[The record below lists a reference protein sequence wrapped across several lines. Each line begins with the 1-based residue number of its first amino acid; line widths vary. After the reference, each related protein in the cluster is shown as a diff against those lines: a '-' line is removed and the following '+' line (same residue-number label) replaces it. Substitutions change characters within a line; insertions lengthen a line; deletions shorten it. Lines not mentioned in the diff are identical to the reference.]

1 MYHNLVIKMIVIYF
15 LDGLCFSTLRLSIV
29 FHAGIRSA
37 SKLADTLWLIAAF
50 GVIYDG
56 TEAC

>member
-1 MYHNLVIKMIVIYF
+1 MIVIYF
-15 LDGLCFSTLRLSIV
+15 LNGLVFFTLGLSVV
-29 FHAGIRSA
+29 FHIGKSSA
-37 SKLADTLWLIAAF
+37 FKLADALWLVAAF

>member
-1 MYHNLVIKMIVIYF
+1 MIVIYF
-15 LDGLCFSTLRLSIV
+15 LNGLGFITLGLSIV
-29 FHAGIRSA
+29 FHTGKSSA
-37 SKLADTLWLIAAF
+37 FKLTDTLWLIAAF